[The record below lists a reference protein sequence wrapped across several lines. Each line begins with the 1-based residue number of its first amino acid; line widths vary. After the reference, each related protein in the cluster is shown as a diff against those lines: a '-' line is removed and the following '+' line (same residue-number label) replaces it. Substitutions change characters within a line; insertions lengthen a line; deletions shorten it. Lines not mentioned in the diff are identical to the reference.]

1 MEVILLDNIGK
12 LGELGDKV
20 TVKPGYGR
28 NYLVPYGL
36 AVPATK
42 DNVAAF
48 ESQRAELEAQAAAR
62 KAEAESR
69 AEQLSEIELSLVA
82 KAGDEGK
89 LFGSIGPR
97 DLAEALVQAG
107 LDVAKSEV
115 RIRKVRF
122 ARPANTTSRCSC
134 TPKSVPAFAS
144 WWLPSNRSP
153 RAAMLK
159 ARGAQ
164 APRAF
169 FHGRTS
175 FMGACRSWR
184 PVANGRH
191 GREASAGVAS
201 LGTAWV
207 ECAANRVGQIMCGKF
222 RLRIVE
228 GDGQA

>member
-115 RIRKVRF
+115 RMPEGPIRQTGEYDIALQLHAEVGTSVR
-122 ARPANTTSRCSC
+122 
-134 TPKSVPAFAS
+134 VVV
-144 WWLPSNRSP
+144 
-153 RAAMLK
+153 
-159 ARGAQ
+159 
-164 APRAF
+164 
-169 FHGRTS
+169 
-175 FMGACRSWR
+175 
-184 PVANGRH
+184 VA
-191 GREASAGVAS
+191 E
-201 LGTAWV
+201 
-207 ECAANRVGQIMCGKF
+207 
-222 RLRIVE
+222 
-228 GDGQA
+228 